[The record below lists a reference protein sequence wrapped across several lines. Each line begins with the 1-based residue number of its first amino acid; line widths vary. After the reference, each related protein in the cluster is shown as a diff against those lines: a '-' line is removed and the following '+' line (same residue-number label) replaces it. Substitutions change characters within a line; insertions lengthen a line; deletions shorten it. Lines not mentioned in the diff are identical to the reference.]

1 MVKRR
6 RTRRRN
12 KKVGGGPMIW
22 RLNDEP
28 LKGLSVGKH
37 VTLFGNIPTKI
48 IEINH
53 SSKKNIGQ
61 VVYEKLSTTRR
72 RSSTS
77 PTKRRSPTRRR
88 KSTDVKYATPELQ
101 KKRDLAYALPDDWY
115 AGDDWKKHIERGNIA
130 RNRRNLRERRAEW
143 HK

>member
-1 MVKRR
+1 MVKR
-6 RTRRRN
+6 RTRRRI

-22 RLNDEP
+22 RLNDEA
-28 LKGLSVGKH
+28 LKGLYVGKR
-37 VTLFGNIPTKI
+37 VLLFGNIPTKI

-61 VVYEKLSTTRR
+61 VVYEKLSTTR
-72 RSSTS
+72 
-77 PTKRRSPTRRR
+77 KRSPTRRR
-88 KSTDVKYATPELQ
+88 SPRLSTDVKYATPELQ

-115 AGDDWKKHIERGNIA
+115 AGDDWKKHIERGNIV
-130 RNRRNLRERRAEW
+130 RNRRNLRERRSEW